1 MQFVCAATMAQSQR
15 RCLLGTTTAP
25 SGCHRTWST
34 DGETMRILFG
44 TNTLEVG
51 GIETNLVRLTRAL
64 TGLGHEVT
72 VVSAGGA
79 LSQALECAGGVNVCL
94 QMDFRSPG
102 RIWHDV
108 RTLDELLL
116 SSRPD
121 VVHVFSAS
129 SAILCAMVQ
138 WTRRWRGRPSPP
150 MVGTI
155 MGLMQSAEERRAVT
169 YARAWATSF
178 GASVLLVPSPTI
190 EAAARRLPI
199 ARRRIRPAVMI
210 GAELANASLDDAR
223 RRLLREE
230 LLGEGGTHLVVT
242 AGRLVPAKRH
252 EFFIS
257 AAAELV
263 RERPG
268 ARFVIVGEGPLR
280 EKLAAQIDELGLAD
294 VVSLL
299 GTRSDLHD
307 LMRCAD
313 VYVRPGLLEGGIGMT
328 VLEAQAACVPVVS
341 FDTQD
346 VRAAITHGVTGWL
359 VPLGDIGRLAD
370 AVSSLLSPSDAT
382 RQVVAAAHRQAMEIF
397 DIESVAASLVTLYRE
412 LGAGRPTPRDPE
424 PEFRGD

>member
-1 MQFVCAATMAQSQR
+1 M
-15 RCLLGTTTAP
+15 
-25 SGCHRTWST
+25 H
-34 DGETMRILFG
+34 ILFG

-64 TGLGHEVT
+64 TRLGHEVT

-94 QMDFRSPG
+94 HMDLRSPV
-102 RIWHDV
+102 RIRQDV
-108 RTLDELLL
+108 GTLHGLLR
-116 SSRPD
+116 SHRPD
-121 VVHVFSAS
+121 VVHLFSAS
-129 SAILCAMVQ
+129 SAVLWAIVQ
-138 WTRRWRGRPSPP
+138 RTRRWRGRPSPP
-150 MVGTI
+150 MVSTI
-155 MGLMQSAEERRAVT
+155 MGLMQSADEGRAVT
-169 YARAWATSF
+169 YARAWATSL
-178 GASVLLVPSPTI
+178 GADVLLAPSPAI
-190 EAAARRLPI
+190 EAAVRRLPI
-199 ARRRIRPAVMI
+199 ARRRIRPAVVI
-210 GAELANASLDDAR
+210 GAELDNASLDDAR

-230 LLGEGGTHLVVT
+230 LLGEGGTHLILT

-252 EFFIS
+252 ELFVS
-257 AAAELV
+257 SAAELV
-263 RERPG
+263 REHPG

-280 EKLAAQIDELGLAD
+280 QELAAHIDELGLAD

-307 LMRCAD
+307 LLRCAD

-359 VPLGDIGRLAD
+359 VPLGDIGGLAD
-370 AVSSLLSPSDAT
+370 AVSSLLPPSDAT
-382 RQVVAAAHRQAMEIF
+382 RQVVAAAHRQAMERF

-412 LGAGRPTPRDPE
+412 LGAGRPTPRAPE
-424 PEFRGD
+424 P